1 MPEPKR
7 VELISTGEELLL
19 GLTANSHL
27 TFVGQQLAKRGLMLT
42 RNVVVGDD
50 AASICEQFRESW
62 ARADLVVT
70 TGGLGPTSDDR
81 TREALAGL
89 LGRRLIL
96 DPEIEATIRRRFAAF
111 GRKMTPNNLKQA
123 YRLEGSEVLP
133 NAHGTA
139 PGIWVEQDGKILAM
153 LPGPPGE
160 LMPMFEEEV
169 MPRLVARGFFP
180 GDQGYIQLRTAGV
193 GESAL
198 ETLLQPI
205 FAEAPELG
213 VSFCAHQGAVDLR
226 LSSPD
231 GRYSRSQIQIIA
243 NRCRERLGYDFVT
256 FGDDSLV
263 KIVSDLLR
271 NSEQDIA
278 IAESCTGGLLS
289 NAFTDLCGASKF
301 FCGGIICYSNDC
313 KVQLLDVPECLLKQH
328 GAVSAEAAAA
338 MASGVAE
345 ILEAD
350 FGLAVTGFAG
360 PCGGTKENPVGTIY
374 LGLHTPNGVWS
385 RRISYPGSRRAV
397 KQRAVNAA
405 LDWLRRELIRSRINH
420 AGSQLEPTE
429 DPARAEARRLMEFGN
444 S

>member
-1 MPEPKR
+1 MPEPRR
-7 VELISTGEELLL
+7 VELICTGEELLL
-19 GLTANSHL
+19 GLTVNRHL
-27 TFVGQQLAKRGLMLT
+27 AFIGRQLAQRGLMLA

-50 AASICEQFRESW
+50 ADSIAGQFLESW
-62 ARADLVVT
+62 ARADLVIT

-81 TREALAGL
+81 TREVLAGL
-89 LGRRLIL
+89 LGQRLIL
-96 DPEIEATIRRRFAAF
+96 DGEIETAIRRRFAAF

-123 YRLEGSEVLP
+123 YRPERAEVLP
-133 NAHGTA
+133 NANGTA
-139 PGIWVEQDGKILAM
+139 PGIWVEQDGRILAM
-153 LPGPPGE
+153 LPGPPNE
-160 LMPMFEEEV
+160 LMPMFEDEV

-180 GDQGYIQLRTAGV
+180 GDTGYIQLRTAGI

-205 FAEAPELG
+205 FAETPELG
-213 VSFCAHQGAVDLR
+213 VSYCAHQGAVDLR

-231 GRYSRSQIQIIA
+231 GHFPRSQLQIIA

-256 FGDDSLV
+256 FGEDSLV

-271 NSEQDIA
+271 TTDQDIA

-301 FCGGIICYSNDC
+301 FCGGIVCYSNDC
-313 KVQLLDVPECLLKQH
+313 KVQLLHVPECLLKQH

-345 ILEAD
+345 ILEAN

-374 LGLHTPNGVWS
+374 LGLHTPKGVWS
-385 RRISYPGSRRAV
+385 RRISYPGSRLAV

-420 AGSQLEPTE
+420 VGGHGEPTE